1 MLRDLKIRS
10 YVLAIQGVLI
20 LGLGVVFLYLR
31 ANMREE
37 VFDVVDVGIAIM
49 LTVAALI
56 VGALADWIAALGEGV
71 EHFRRFAFYLLCGFG
86 LLMACA
92 FLVYSH
98 YRTLALMLSFA
109 GVHALVYA
117 MSVFSFQLSHLHR
130 AHHRGLL
137 FGAGGVSLLF
147 SIAMIFFATSNDDEL
162 ATLLIGAY
170 LCFVGARMLHQ
181 SWRLHEVVRHLA
193 LHKDGHPVTGS

>member
-1 MLRDLKIRS
+1 MLRSLKIRS
-10 YVLAIQGVLI
+10 YVLAIQGVMI
-20 LGLGVVFLYLR
+20 VGLGVVFLYLR
-31 ANMREE
+31 ANMAEE
-37 VFDVVDVGIAIM
+37 VFDIVDVGVAIF

-86 LLMACA
+86 LLMSGA
-92 FLVYSH
+92 FLTYSH

-109 GVHALVYA
+109 GIHALVYA
-117 MSVFSFQLSHLHR
+117 MSVFSFELSHLHR
-130 AHHRGLL
+130 AHHRILL
-137 FGAGGVSLLF
+137 FVSGGVSLVF
-147 SIAMIFFATSNDDEL
+147 AIVMIAFATSNDDKT

-181 SWRLHEVVRHLA
+181 SWRLHEVFRHLA
-193 LHKDGHPVTGS
+193 EHREGHQVAES

>member
-1 MLRDLKIRS
+1 MFRSLKIRAF
-10 YVLAIQGVLI
+10 VLVIQGVLI
-20 LGLGVVFLYLR
+20 LALGLVFLYLR
-31 ANMREE
+31 ANMADE
-37 VFDVVDVGIAIM
+37 VFDVVDVGVAIL

-56 VGALADWIAALGEGV
+56 VAALADWIAALGEGV
-71 EHFRRFAFYLLCGFG
+71 EHFRRFTFYLLMGLG
-86 LLMACA
+86 LLMVGS
-92 FLVYSH
+92 FLAYSH

-137 FGAGGVSLLF
+137 FVSGGVSLLF
-147 SIAMIFFATSNDDEL
+147 AIAMITFATSDNDKL

-170 LCFVGARMLHQ
+170 LCFVGVRMLHQ
-181 SWRLHEVVRHLA
+181 SWRLHEVFRHLA
-193 LHKDGHPVTGS
+193 EHREGHPVAES

>member
-1 MLRDLKIRS
+1 MLRSLKIRS
-10 YVLAIQGVLI
+10 YVLAIQGVMI

-37 VFDVVDVGIAIM
+37 VFDVVDVGIAIV

-56 VGALADWIAALGEGV
+56 VAALADWIAALGEGV

-86 LLMACA
+86 LLMSCA
-92 FLVYSH
+92 FLAYSH

-137 FGAGGVSLLF
+137 FVSGGVSLLF
-147 SIAMIFFATSNDDEL
+147 AIAMITFATSDNDKL

-170 LCFVGARMLHQ
+170 LCFVGVRMLHQ
-181 SWRLHEVVRHLA
+181 SWRLLEVFRHLSE
-193 LHKDGHPVTGS
+193 HREGHPVAGN

>member
-1 MLRDLKIRS
+1 MLRSLKIRS
-10 YVLAIQGVLI
+10 YVLAIQGVMI

-31 ANMREE
+31 ANMAED
-37 VFDVVDVGIAIM
+37 VFDIVDVGIAIM

-56 VGALADWIAALGEGV
+56 VAALADWIAALGEGV

-86 LLMACA
+86 LLMSCA
-92 FLVYSH
+92 FLAYSH

-137 FGAGGVSLLF
+137 FLSGALSLLF
-147 SIAMIFFATSNDDEL
+147 AIAMITFATSDNDKL

-170 LCFVGARMLHQ
+170 LCFVGVRMLHQ
-181 SWRLHEVVRHLA
+181 SWRLHEVFRHLA
-193 LHKDGHPVTGS
+193 EHREGHPVTES